1 MQMDIHKLIQE
12 LHAEREAL
20 DRAISSL
27 EELQRSDS
35 NVPLHWNRG
44 RRGRKFMGPKE
55 REEVSARMKKY
66 WAARRNGG
74 ANAEAGAEAVYT
86 H

>member
-1 MQMDIHKLIQE
+1 MDIRKMIQE

-27 EELQRSDS
+27 EELQKGDEGVLL
-35 NVPLHWNRG
+35 NQTRG

-66 WAARRNGG
+66 WAARRSVQVSG
-74 ANAEAGAEAVYT
+74 AR
-86 H
+86 

>member
-1 MQMDIHKLIQE
+1 MDIRKMIQE

-27 EELQRSDS
+27 EELQRGDGGLLLPHSRS
-35 NVPLHWNRG
+35 
-44 RRGRKFMGPKE
+44 RRGRKFMGPQE

-66 WAARRNGG
+66 WAARRNGVSVETT
-74 ANAEAGAEAVYT
+74 AAV
-86 H
+86 

>member
-1 MQMDIHKLIQE
+1 MDIRKMIQE

-27 EELQRSDS
+27 EELQKSDDGF
-35 NVPLHWNRG
+35 PLHSNRS

-66 WAARRNGG
+66 WASRRNNVG
-74 ANAEAGAEAVYT
+74 AGFPS
-86 H
+86 

>member
-1 MQMDIHKLIQE
+1 MDIHKMIQE
-12 LHAEREAL
+12 LHAERDAL

-27 EELQRSDS
+27 EELQRADTDI
-35 NVPLHWNRG
+35 PAQWNRS

-66 WAARRNGG
+66 WASRRN
-74 ANAEAGAEAVYT
+74 NVQVVYPQ
-86 H
+86 